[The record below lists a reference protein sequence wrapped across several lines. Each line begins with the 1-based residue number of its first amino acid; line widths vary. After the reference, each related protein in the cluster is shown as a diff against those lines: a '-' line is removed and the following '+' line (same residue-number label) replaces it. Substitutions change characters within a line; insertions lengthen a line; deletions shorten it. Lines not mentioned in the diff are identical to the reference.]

1 MDLVPALEKMDKILL
16 YIYFNKE
23 VSQIE
28 IVKNLNIPKATVFR
42 ILHTLVKLDY
52 LSITDKKY
60 SLGDKF

>member
-28 IVKNLNIPKATVFR
+28 IVKNLIFQKQ
-42 ILHTLVKLDY
+42 LY
-52 LSITDKKY
+52 LEFYIH
-60 SLGDKF
+60 